1 MLPKIY
7 QYGHHKLDNR
17 FFIFLP
23 LLVSAYL
30 QQGKSAYVPGNP
42 AAPE

>member
-1 MLPKIY
+1 MNN
-7 QYGHHKLDNR
+7 H

-30 QQGKSAYVPGNP
+30 HQGKSAYVPGKP
-42 AAPE
+42 AGHE